1 MRGDLGTLGVIL
13 GATLG
18 GVREMSL
25 LFKLKNII
33 LEKHGGSMT
42 LGRQIIFRGLSLK
55 IKLIMI

>member
-25 LFKLKNII
+25 LFKLK
-33 LEKHGGSMT
+33 
-42 LGRQIIFRGLSLK
+42 
-55 IKLIMI
+55 KLIWRTMGDE

>member
-25 LFKLKNII
+25 LFKLKKFN
-33 LEKHGGSMT
+33 LEKLGG
-42 LGRQIIFRGLSLK
+42 
-55 IKLIMI
+55 

>member
-25 LFKLKNII
+25 LII
-33 LEKHGGSMT
+33 K
-42 LGRQIIFRGLSLK
+42 K
-55 IKLIMI
+55 KLIFGETWGMSDTWTAEKV